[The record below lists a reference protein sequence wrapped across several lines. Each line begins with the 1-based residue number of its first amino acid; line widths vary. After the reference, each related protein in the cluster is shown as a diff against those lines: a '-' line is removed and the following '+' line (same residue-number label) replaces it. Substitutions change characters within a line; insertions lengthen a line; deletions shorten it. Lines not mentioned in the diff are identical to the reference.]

1 MAHISRRQRNGKVR
15 YLARYTDPSGR
26 ERAKSF
32 IRKKDAERFL
42 TGIENDKLRGTWTDP
57 TLGRVLLA
65 DWYALWRRATVELRP
80 NTEARDER
88 LFRLHILPRFG
99 AMPLGAITQYEV
111 RVWVTHAARQGLA
124 ASTVRRAYQLLGKV
138 LGAAVD
144 AGMIAQNPCRRVPLP
159 RIERREMRF
168 LTPVEVARLAD
179 SIRPG
184 YRALVLLGA
193 YGGLRIGEMAGLRRG
208 RVDLDQGMVEVVEI
222 VTEVSGYLYFGP
234 PKTRAGYRVSGFPG
248 LWSRPWPSS
257 WLVLGPPRTWCS
269 WVRRVGRCVW
279 PPSGIASGGWR
290 PERPGWIGCAFTTC
304 GIRRW
309 RCGLRPAPIPRRSPP
324 GPGTPRS
331 ASPWTA
337 TATSIRMPIRRS
349 GTAWTPCMPSPSPSS
364 RQALT
369 DQRRTRRAARGR
381 KPHLNH
387 SRTGRDLRRCVVGV
401 TGLEPVTSSL

>member
-26 ERAKSF
+26 ERAGSF
-32 IRKKDAERFL
+32 TRKKDAERFL

-57 TLGRVLLA
+57 TLGRVQLA

-99 AMPLGAITQYEV
+99 SMPLAAITQYEV
-111 RVWVTHAARQGLA
+111 RVWVTHATRQGLA
-124 ASTVRRAYQLLGKV
+124 ASTVRRAYQLLGKA

-168 LTPVEVARLAD
+168 LTPAEVARLAD

-208 RVDLDQGMVEVVEI
+208 RVDLDLGMVEVVEI
-222 VTEVSGYLYFGP
+222 VTEVSGYLHFGP
-234 PKTRAGYRVSGFPG
+234 PKTRAGYR
-248 LWSRPWPSS
+248 
-257 WLVLGPPRTWCS
+257 
-269 WVRRVGRCVW
+269 RVGLPRVVVEALAEQLAR
-279 PPSGIASGGWR
+279 PGSADDLVFMGPQGGTLRLAGFRHRIWR
-290 PERPGWIGCAFTTC
+290 PATRAAGLD
-304 GIRRW
+304 
-309 RCGLRPAPIPRRSPP
+309 GLRI
-324 GPGTPRS
+324 
-331 ASPWTA
+331 
-337 TATSIRMPIRRS
+337 
-349 GTAWTPCMPSPSPSS
+349 
-364 RQALT
+364 
-369 DQRRTRRAARGR
+369 
-381 KPHLNH
+381 H
-387 SRTGRDLRRCVVGV
+387 DLRH
-401 TGLEPVTSSL
+401 TGLPP